1 MKKLKN
7 SLPLLLVLVLSIS
20 AMASLSP
27 VASSPGT
34 IVSVEP
40 PVLVSTTAYPPGT
53 AFSVDV
59 NITSV
64 SNLFGYEFM
73 LVYDKTIITALWPIK
88 LGNVFPSTTG
98 PPPNGPTII
107 WKNVVDDNV
116 GYVWYAVSLGR
127 YQTPFTG
134 SGRLATINFKVDLG
148 AWGGSLL
155 DLANTVLSD
164 SYGYEITHE
173 VHDGLFSN
181 IRDPPTA
188 MLDIEPTTAPELG
201 EKLYFDASGSHAN
214 PPVGEVG
221 SIVRY
226 DWDFGDGTNNTDSRD
241 HVGKPTPYVDHTYTA
256 LGTYT
261 AVVTVHDDVNAKGKT
276 EVDITVSA
284 PTTAKADLAE
294 WKAMSDHKTHDIS
307 RYGTVNTFYAL
318 VQNLGNFSTT
328 ITVKVKFIVSDALG
342 TEIRTVWTNE
352 YEFPP
357 YTYLRDTDYWL
368 FSYELHG
375 LNTTSTGE
383 FDVTGLKGR
392 YYATAQAYY
401 KIGSSHTWVAGTL
414 TKTFSFTV
422 KP

>member
-27 VASSPGT
+27 VAASPGT

-40 PVLVSTTAYPPGT
+40 PAIVSTTLYPPGT
-53 AFSVDV
+53 PFSVDV

-73 LVYDKTIITALWPIK
+73 LVYDKTILTALSIT
-88 LGNVFPSTTG
+88 LGNVFPSQTG

-107 WKNVVDDNV
+107 WKNVKDDNV

-134 SGRLATINFKVDLG
+134 SGRLATINFIVDPG
-148 AWGGSLL
+148 ASGGSIL
-155 DLANTVLSD
+155 DLVNTVLSNPQ
-164 SYGYEITHE
+164 GIEITHE
-173 VHDGLFSN
+173 VHDGIFSN
-181 IRDPPTA
+181 VRDPPTA
-188 MLDIEPTTAPELG
+188 ILDVLPDTAIELG
-201 EKLYFDASGSHAN
+201 EKSYFDASGSHAN
-214 PPVGEVG
+214 PPAGEVG

-226 DWDFGDGTNNTDSRD
+226 DFEFGDGTIILDNKD
-241 HVGKPTPYVDHTYTA
+241 HVGKPTPYIDHTYTA

-261 AVVTVHDDVNAKGKT
+261 VVLTVHDDVNAKGKT
-276 EVDITVSA
+276 ESDITVSA

-294 WKAMSDHKTHDIS
+294 WKARPAHKTHDIS
-307 RYGTVNTFYAL
+307 RYGSVNTFYAL
-318 VQNLGNFSTT
+318 VQNLGDLSTT
-328 ITVKVKFIVSDALG
+328 ITVKVRFIVSDVEG
-342 TEIRTVWTNE
+342 TEKRTVWTNE
-352 YEFPP
+352 YEFPEH
-357 YTYLRDTDYWL
+357 TYLRDTDYWL

-375 LNTTSTGE
+375 LNTTWNGQ
-383 FDVTGLKGR
+383 FVVTGLSGR

-401 KIGSSHTWVAGTL
+401 KLPGGTYTAGTV

-422 KP
+422 KA